1 MKLRFYT
8 ATPFNVVQG
17 SGTFSGLNSLVN
29 GLRAAGATVEV
40 IGPRSRLPNFT
51 AERYLFNR
59 WITTLDR
66 SGCDV
71 TIGYD
76 LDGYRLAGSDGPPH
90 VAAVKGVIADELIH
104 ERGVNRVLLGI
115 QSRWERRHVQQAN
128 RLTTSSSYSAE
139 RIASLYG
146 PCAPVHVIP
155 EPINLELWNDSF
167 RLNPAGPDPRRF
179 TILCVCRF
187 FPRKR
192 VNMLLRAVALARHS
206 IGNLQLRI
214 VGDGAEGIRLRALAH
229 ELDLDGV
236 VHWLGN
242 TEASQLAVE
251 YQQCDA
257 FCLPSVQEGFGVV
270 FLEAMAAAKPIVAV
284 RAAAAPEVVPHALL
298 AAPDSPASLA
308 EQFTRLATDPAL
320 RAAIG
325 QEGFARVRQFDQ
337 PVVAAAF
344 LCCSAADTGSA

>member
-66 SGCDV
+66 SDCDA

-76 LDGYRLAGSDGPPH
+76 LDGYRLAGTSGPPH
-90 VAAVKGVIADELIH
+90 LAAVKGVIADERIH
-104 ERGVNRVLLGI
+104 ERGINRLLLGL
-115 QSRWERRHVQQAN
+115 QSRWERRHVQRAN
-128 RLTTSSSYSAE
+128 RVTTSSAYSAG
-139 RIASLYG
+139 RITSLYG
-146 PCAPVHVIP
+146 PCAPVQVIP
-155 EPINLELWNDSF
+155 EPINLALWKESF
-167 RLNPAGPDPRRF
+167 RKNPAQPDPRHF
-179 TILCVCRF
+179 TVLCVCRF

-192 VNMLLRAVALARHS
+192 VNMLLRAIALARRS
-206 IGNLQLRI
+206 IDNIQLRI
-214 VGDGAEGIRLRALAH
+214 VGDGAEANRLRQLTS
-229 ELDLDGV
+229 ELGLECA

-242 TEASQLAVE
+242 AEPSQLAIE
-251 YQQCDA
+251 YQQCDV

-284 RAAAAPEVVPHALL
+284 RAAAVPEVAPHALL
-298 AAPDSPASLA
+298 ADPDSPASLA
-308 EQFTRLATDPAL
+308 EQLTRLAADPAL
-320 RAAIG
+320 RTTIG
-325 QEGFARVRQFDQ
+325 QEGFARVQQFDQ
-337 PVVAAAF
+337 PVVAAEF
-344 LCCSAADTGSA
+344 LQMVEKLL